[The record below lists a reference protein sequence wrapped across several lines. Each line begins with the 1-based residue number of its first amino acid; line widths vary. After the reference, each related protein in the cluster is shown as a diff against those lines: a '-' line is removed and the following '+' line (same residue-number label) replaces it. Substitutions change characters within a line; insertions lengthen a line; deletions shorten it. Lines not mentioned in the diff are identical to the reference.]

1 VGPLTESAHA
11 EVKRALRDVAARL
24 PDLFRPD
31 ARVVVAVS
39 GGQDSTCL
47 LHALTRLRDGPDLV
61 AAHVDHALRPESAA
75 EAAAVAQRAEALGIS
90 ALLRR
95 VDAAAYRQTHGPLA
109 VQHAARIVRYEALA
123 SVVAE
128 VGAQAVLVG
137 HTADDQAETVLLHVL
152 RGTGLSGLSGMRL
165 DDELDP
171 ARLGPLAAEL
181 AGQPLATPL
190 RVVRPLLRVPRATTL
205 AYCQEERLALT
216 PDPSNDTDRY
226 ARNRVRRDLLPHLE
240 HYNSAIK
247 RVLART
253 AELATDDEDAL
264 QALAEERFT
273 EIAEPLDGGGYQ
285 YDRAAWRRLPRALQ
299 RRLLRRTLLALT
311 GRLED
316 VRDAP
321 IEDVL
326 NVLCA
331 GDARAHYDLPGR
343 ATLDATAH
351 QLRIRLRPAGEV
363 QGARNTRTGAEP
375 CV

>member
-1 VGPLTESAHA
+1 MTAPAHA
-11 EVKRALRDVAARL
+11 EVKRVLRDVAARL

-47 LHALTRLRDGPDLV
+47 LHALTRLRGGPDLV

-75 EAAAVAQRAEALGIS
+75 EAASVIQRAEALGIS
-90 ALLRR
+90 TLLRR
-95 VDAAAYRQTHGPLA
+95 VDAAAYRQEYGRLGIE
-109 VQHAARIVRYEALA
+109 HAARIVRYEALA

-128 VGAQAVLVG
+128 VGAQALLVG
-137 HTADDQAETVLLHVL
+137 HTADDQAETVLLHLL
-152 RGTGLSGLSGMRL
+152 RGTGLTGLVGMRL
-165 DDELDP
+165 DDQLDP
-171 ARLGPLAAEL
+171 ARLGPVPAEL
-181 AGQPLATPL
+181 AGQPLAGRL
-190 RVVRPLLRVPRATTL
+190 RVVRPLLRVPRTTTL
-205 AYCQEERLALT
+205 AYCQEERLELA

-226 ARNRVRRDLLPHLE
+226 ARNRIRRDLLPHLE
-240 HYNSAIK
+240 QYNSAIK

-253 AELATDDEDAL
+253 ADLASDDEEAL
-264 QALAEERFT
+264 QALAEERFAVL
-273 EIAEPLDGGGYQ
+273 AEPLADAGYG
-285 YDRAAWRRLPRALQ
+285 YDRAAWRHLPRALQ

-326 NVLCA
+326 DVLSV
-331 GDARAHYDLPGR
+331 GDTRAHYDLPGG
-343 ATLDATAH
+343 ATLDASAH
-351 QLRIRLRPAGEV
+351 QLHIRLRPAGEI
-363 QGARNTRTGAEP
+363 QGVRNTRMGAEP